1 MNACIF
7 DSETTGLNDPQLVE
21 AAYLQL
27 ADIPGL
33 PVAIEFL
40 QRYKPGK
47 PIELGAL
54 ATSHILD
61 EELVDCLDHTEFQ
74 LPAEIEYLIGHNV
87 DYDWGVIGR
96 ISSVSAPPH

>member
-27 ADIPGL
+27 AAIPDL
-33 PVAIEFL
+33 PVAGELL

-47 PIELGAL
+47 PIELGAWPP
-54 ATSHILD
+54 AT
-61 EELVDCLDHTEFQ
+61 
-74 LPAEIEYLIGHNV
+74 YLMRN
-87 DYDWGVIGR
+87 WR
-96 ISSVSAPPH
+96 IARTIPSSRCYRG